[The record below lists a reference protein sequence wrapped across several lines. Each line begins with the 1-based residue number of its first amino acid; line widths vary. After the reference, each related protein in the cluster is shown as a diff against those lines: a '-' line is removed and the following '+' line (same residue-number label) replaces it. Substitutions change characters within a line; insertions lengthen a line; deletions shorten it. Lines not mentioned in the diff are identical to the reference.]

1 MNAADLTEKLFDCL
15 FLVVRA
21 RLNTI
26 FVIGTNIFQ
35 FNLDSITWN
44 AVTVRV
50 PIEPKCKYPLDLNGK
65 INILI
70 YKHLPNPHYK

>member
-35 FNLDSITWN
+35 FNLDSIT
-44 AVTVRV
+44 
-50 PIEPKCKYPLDLNGK
+50 
-65 INILI
+65 
-70 YKHLPNPHYK
+70 